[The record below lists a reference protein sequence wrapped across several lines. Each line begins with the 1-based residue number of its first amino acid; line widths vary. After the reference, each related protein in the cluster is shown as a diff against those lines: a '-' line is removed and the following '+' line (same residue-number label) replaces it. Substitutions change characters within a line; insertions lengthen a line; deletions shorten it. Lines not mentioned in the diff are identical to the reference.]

1 MAILNLNVRVKHKRD
16 LEDNWEL
23 KNPILLDGE
32 VGFIDT
38 SDGSL
43 KLKVGDGST
52 VYTSLSYF
60 DFIPGAT
67 STDNDKVLS
76 VVDGKPAWV
85 AQSSYKIESIT
96 QENYDAL
103 TTKDNNT
110 LYIIEV

>member
-1 MAILNLNVRVKHKRD
+1 MVFNTRIKHKRD
-16 LEDNWEL
+16 SEENWTTI
-23 KNPILLDGE
+23 NPTLLNGE
-32 VGFIDT
+32 VALIDT

-52 VYTSLSYF
+52 TYTSLSHF

-76 VVDGKPAWV
+76 IVDGKPAWV

-103 TTKDNNT
+103 TTKDDNT

>member
-1 MAILNLNVRVKHKRD
+1 MIFNTRIKHKRD
-16 LEDNWEL
+16 SEENWTTI
-23 KNPILLDGE
+23 NPTLLNGE
-32 VGFIDT
+32 VALIDT

-52 VYTSLSYF
+52 TYTSLSHF

-76 VVDGKPAWV
+76 IVDGKPAWV
-85 AQSSYKIESIT
+85 AQSSYNIESIT
-96 QENYDAL
+96 QANYDAL
-103 TTKDNNT
+103 TTKDDNT

>member
-1 MAILNLNVRVKHKRD
+1 MVLNLNVRVKHKRD

-23 KNPILLDGE
+23 ENPTLLNGE
-32 VGFIDT
+32 VALVNT

-52 VYTSLSYF
+52 TYTSLSHF

-67 STDNDKVLS
+67 STDNNKVLS
-76 VVDGKPAWV
+76 VADGKPAWV

-103 TTKDNNT
+103 TTKDDNT

>member
-1 MAILNLNVRVKHKRD
+1 MILNTRIKHKRD
-16 LEDNWEL
+16 SEENWTTT
-23 KNPILLDGE
+23 NPTLLNGE
-32 VGFIDT
+32 VVLIDT

-52 VYTSLSYF
+52 TYTSLSHF

-76 VVDGKPAWV
+76 IVDGKPAWV

-103 TTKDNNT
+103 TTKDDNT

>member
-1 MAILNLNVRVKHKRD
+1 MVFNTRIKHTRDSEENWTTTNPTLLN
-16 LEDNWEL
+16 
-23 KNPILLDGE
+23 GE
-32 VGFIDT
+32 VALIDT

-52 VYTSLSYF
+52 TYTSLSHF

-76 VVDGKPAWV
+76 IVDGKPAWV

-103 TTKDNNT
+103 TTKDDNT

>member
-1 MAILNLNVRVKHKRD
+1 MIFNTRVKHKRD
-16 LEDNWEL
+16 SEENWTTTNL
-23 KNPILLDGE
+23 TLLNGE
-32 VGFIDT
+32 IALVDT

-52 VYTSLSYF
+52 AYTSLSYF

-67 STDNDKVLS
+67 STDNNKVLS

-103 TTKDNNT
+103 TTKDDNT